1 MTHARRLVLVVV
13 TTLAAVLI
21 VGGTALVALDAQSR
35 ASAASGVVNELREFY
50 AEQEGYDVGEPARLT
65 RIVIADSLANDGP
78 TPRLFTDEQADY
90 RDARYG
96 AFGGIFTY
104 LPLQR
109 PWAPRLVV
117 IPIAAG
123 AVIAVVM
130 LLTRAAA
137 WTPNTRRP
145 RSRNEPNPSP

>member
-1 MTHARRLVLVVV
+1 MTRARRLVLVVV
-13 TTLAAVLI
+13 TTLAAALL
-21 VGGTALVALDAQSR
+21 VGGSALVAVDAQAR
-35 ASAASGVVNELREFY
+35 AAAASGVVSELREFY

-65 RIVIADSLANDGP
+65 RIVVADSLANDGP

-117 IPIAAG
+117 VPIAAG
-123 AVIAVVM
+123 AVIAVVL

-137 WTPNTRRP
+137 WTPTARSP
-145 RSRNEPNPSP
+145 RSRNQPTPSS